1 MCNLI
6 ELIINKDMKKF
17 IAIVFLGAFLSVLVA
32 SCSTSTAGHCDAYG
46 NIHTTSKSDLASK

>member
-1 MCNLI
+1 
-6 ELIINKDMKKF
+6 MKKF

-46 NIHTTSKSDLASK
+46 NIHTTTKRDLASK